1 MKRREFI
8 TLLGGAA
15 ATWPLAARAQ
25 QPMPVVGYLSPA
37 SPSGLNADRAAAFR
51 KGLDEA
57 GYVEGRN
64 VAIEY
69 RWAEGRFDRMPAL
82 AADLVGR
89 GVGVIA
95 VGSLPA
101 VRAAKALTTTIP
113 IVFAVGEDPVA
124 EGLVASLNRPGGNV
138 TGVSDFANQL
148 AGKRL
153 GLLRDTLPN
162 AASFALLV
170 NPANPNAEPDSKD
183 MHKAAAA
190 LGSQLQVLTAGT
202 ERELETAF
210 AAMAQLQVGAL
221 IVNTDPFFVDRREQL
236 VALAS
241 RHAIPAI
248 YDQRDYPLAGGLMS
262 YGADRL
268 ESSRLV
274 GTYVGRILKGAKPAD
289 LPVLQSTKFDLA
301 INLKTGKALGL
312 EIPPGVLAIATEVIE

>member
-1 MKRREFI
+1 MRRREFV
-8 TLLGGAA
+8 TLLGGTVVA
-15 ATWPLAARAQ
+15 WPLAVRAQ

-37 SPSGLNADRAAAFR
+37 SPSGLNADRTAAFL
-51 KGLDEA
+51 KGLSET
-57 GYVEGRN
+57 GYVENRN

-89 GVGVIA
+89 GVVVIA
-95 VGSLPA
+95 VGTPPA
-101 VRAAKALTTTIP
+101 VRAVRTLTTTIP
-113 IVFAVGEDPVA
+113 IVFTIGEDPVS
-124 EGLVASLNRPGGNV
+124 EGLVASLNRPGANV

-153 GLLRDTLPN
+153 GLLRDTFPK
-162 AASFALLV
+162 AAAFAFLV
-170 NPANPNAEPDSKD
+170 NPTNPNAEPDSKD
-183 MHKAAAA
+183 MQTAAAA
-190 LGSQLQVLTAGT
+190 LGSRLHVLTGKNPD
-202 ERELETAF
+202 ELDTAF

-221 IVNTDPFFVDRREQL
+221 IVNTDPLFADRRDQL

-241 RHAIPAI
+241 RHAMPAI
-248 YDQRDYPLAGGLMS
+248 YAQRDYPLAGGLMS

-274 GTYVGRILKGAKPAD
+274 GIYVGQILKGAKPAD
-289 LPVLQSTKFDLA
+289 LPVVQSTKFDLA
-301 INLKTGKALGL
+301 INLKTAKALGL